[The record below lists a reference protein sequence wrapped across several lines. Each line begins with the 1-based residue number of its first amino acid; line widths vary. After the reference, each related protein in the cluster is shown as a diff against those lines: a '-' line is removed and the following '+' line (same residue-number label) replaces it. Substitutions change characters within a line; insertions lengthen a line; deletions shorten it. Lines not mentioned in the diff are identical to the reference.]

1 MNILFENETDYDF
14 DKEKLDL
21 LNKVISETLRYE
33 NFSDNVEISLTIVT
47 NDDIQAINA
56 KFRDIDRPTDVL
68 SFPLIDFA
76 NGEEP
81 EQNGDE
87 PIALGDIVISIE
99 KAKFQAE
106 EYGHSLDRELGFL
119 TAHSML
125 HLLGYDHMEPDE
137 EKIMFAKQKEILDNL
152 GLKR

>member
-14 DKEKLDL
+14 SQEKLDL

-68 SFPLIDFA
+68 SFPLIDFE

-99 KAKFQAE
+99 KAKSQAE

-125 HLLGYDHMEPDE
+125 HLLGYDHIEPDE
-137 EKIMFAKQKEILDNL
+137 EKIMFAKQKDILDNL